1 MTTLKHLDMI
11 KFKSATIRTRKAK
24 MYVTSLPKNILS
36 TLINLG
42 HGDNTTLN
50 TLIGLYRDQAPNMIA
65 HIKLS
70 ASEKESQELKNA
82 AHKFKG
88 VCMNLGF
95 TPLGDICADIET
107 AGLQKN
113 YVRVNALCTQ
123 LEDLHTLLISRML
136 SLSHG

>member
-1 MTTLKHLDMI
+1 MQAITLPNNILKTLKE
-11 KFKSATIRTRKAK
+11 
-24 MYVTSLPKNILS
+24 
-36 TLINLG
+36 LG
-42 HGDNTTLN
+42 QGNGTTLN
-50 TLIGLYRDQAPNMIA
+50 TLIGLYREQAPNMIA

-70 ASEKESQELKNA
+70 ASEKESLQLKKA

-88 VCMNLGF
+88 VCMNLGL

-107 AGLQKN
+107 ASIQKN

-123 LEDLHTLLISRML
+123 LEELHTLLISRML